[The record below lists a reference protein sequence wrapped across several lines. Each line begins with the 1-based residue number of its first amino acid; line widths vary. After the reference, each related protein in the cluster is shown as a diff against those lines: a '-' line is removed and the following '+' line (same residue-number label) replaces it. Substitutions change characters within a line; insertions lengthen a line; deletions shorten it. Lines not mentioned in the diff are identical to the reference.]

1 MARKAIKSGTPLEAV
16 KKAVSEQVN
25 KTSEM
30 KLEYFELADSKNLT
44 ILNDVDNS
52 VSSIL
57 CIAGY
62 AGEIRLIDNMFL
74 DWCLLKLDHLKSR

>member
-1 MARKAIKSGTPLEAV
+1 MARKAIRSGTPLATV
-16 KKAVSEQVN
+16 KKAVSEKVN
-25 KTSEM
+25 EKPEM

-52 VSSIL
+52 VSPIL
-57 CIAGY
+57 CIAAY

-74 DWCLLKLDHLKSR
+74 D